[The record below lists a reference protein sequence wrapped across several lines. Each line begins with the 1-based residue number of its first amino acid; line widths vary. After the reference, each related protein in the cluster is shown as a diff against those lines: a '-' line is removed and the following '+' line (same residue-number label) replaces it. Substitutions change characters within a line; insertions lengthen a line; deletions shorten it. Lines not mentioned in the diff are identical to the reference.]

1 MIKQRR
7 KIKILKKPKN
17 FEKSLNPSNGTPKRL
32 LTVIIVP
39 GEILPV
45 DEEVV
50 VLVQLPELAV
60 DHVEVLV
67 AEEFRHLNTKL
78 DRKRF

>member
-1 MIKQRR
+1 MSFTNFCTYSDYYLNTR
-7 KIKILKKPKN
+7 K
-17 FEKSLNPSNGTPKRL
+17 
-32 LTVIIVP
+32 LTVIVVP

-45 DEEVV
+45 NEEVV

-67 AEEFRHLNTKL
+67 AEEFRHLNTNL
-78 DRKRF
+78 D